1 MTRLRALLLGALFL
15 CGIVLGLW
23 TNAFGYLVSV
33 GALIIGLVSAFVG

>member
-15 CGIVLGLW
+15 CGIFFGLW

-33 GALIIGLVSAFVG
+33 GALVIGLVLVFVE